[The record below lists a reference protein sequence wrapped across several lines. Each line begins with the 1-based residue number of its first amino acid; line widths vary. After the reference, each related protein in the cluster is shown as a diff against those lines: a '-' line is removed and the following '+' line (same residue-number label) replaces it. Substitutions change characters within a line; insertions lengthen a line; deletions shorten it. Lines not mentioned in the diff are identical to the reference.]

1 MLWLS
6 PLWAVDCPTSLPQV
20 EVTARFV
27 KASPTVN
34 NQVSQRRLSRK
45 SGRRKDGSMTLGLTQ
60 SGLYIKVLSTFSVR
74 SSKSSRKSCVS
85 LQGVELEYGFKKTAV
100 LIDKHYRP
108 GSCEYGVIFKHEAQH
123 VHIMNTKGK
132 SYYRWIKHEL
142 AKRVSSI
149 QQISSKRPRRAQKK
163 IAAQV
168 KKVAKGLVR
177 QMNKSLSAAH
187 AVIDTPENYR
197 KTQELCSNW

>member
-6 PLWAVDCPTSLPQV
+6 PSWGVTCPTSVQDV
-20 EVTARFV
+20 EVTAKFV
-27 KASPTVN
+27 KATPTIN

-45 SGRRKDGSMTLGLTQ
+45 MGRRKDGSMTLGLTQ
-60 SGLYIKVLSTFSVR
+60 SGLYIKVLSTFLVR
-74 SSKSSRKSCVS
+74 NSRATKISCVS
-85 LQGVELEYGFKKTAV
+85 LKEVQVEYGFKKTGI

-108 GSCEYGVIFKHEAQH
+108 GSCEYDVIYQHEAQH
-123 VHIMNTKGK
+123 VNIMNTKGK
-132 SYYRWIKHEL
+132 SYYRWIKHEM
-142 AKRVSSI
+142 AKRVAFI
-149 QQISSKRPRRAQKK
+149 KQRKTKRARRAQRK

-168 KKVAKGLVR
+168 KKVAQGLVA

-197 KTQELCSNW
+197 RTQELCSNW